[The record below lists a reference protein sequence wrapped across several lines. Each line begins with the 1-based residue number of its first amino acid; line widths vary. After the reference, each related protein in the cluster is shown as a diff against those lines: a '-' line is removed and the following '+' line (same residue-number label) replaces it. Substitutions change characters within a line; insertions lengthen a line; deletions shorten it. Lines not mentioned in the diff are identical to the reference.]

1 MVPALCAPGGRWAR
15 VWGAMAEGEP
25 PSLDELEKRLAAAR
39 EIEAGRKGEG
49 RAGLAGEA
57 KGYGFAV
64 RLAIELVSTLAVGV
78 FIGWALDRWLGTAPW
93 LLVVFFFLGAA
104 GGALN
109 VYRVT
114 KTMVGGPD
122 GEAK

>member
-1 MVPALCAPGGRWAR
+1 MAAGERPPA
-15 VWGAMAEGEP
+15 
-25 PSLDELEKRLAAAR
+25 LDELERRLAEAR
-39 EIEAGRKGEG
+39 ATAEAKRGKP
-49 RAGLAGEA
+49 GLAGEQR
-57 KGYGFAV
+57 GYGFAV

-104 GGALN
+104 AGALN

-114 KTMVGGPD
+114 QSMARDQD
-122 GEAK
+122 GTTA

>member
-1 MVPALCAPGGRWAR
+1 
-15 VWGAMAEGEP
+15 MAAGEGP
-25 PSLDELEKRLAAAR
+25 PTLDELDKKLAAAR
-39 EIEAGRKGEG
+39 DARDARERGRDAGLSGEG
-49 RAGLAGEA
+49 

-104 GGALN
+104 AGALN

-114 KTMVGGPD
+114 KTMVGD
-122 GEAK
+122 QDDKAR